1 VPRAAPD
8 SAVRR
13 ATARATWPVHVLALA
28 GIVACL
34 LLGRWQLHVWQDHR
48 ARNSAEVTGQA
59 PVPLDSVLG
68 PDAAYPDTGLGR
80 PVVVEGTWI
89 PAETVLVSG
98 QQQGSATGYWV
109 VTPVLTS
116 SGSEIPVVRGWRADR
131 YDVPV
136 APRGKARLVGLLQPS
151 DDSGPVDDV
160 HDRVLPALSIT
171 SLLPLMHHDPYGGYA
186 IATSRAVP
194 GGPSRTGMSGL
205 APAEPPHLPGANGS
219 TALRNLLYALQ
230 WGVFAAFV
238 VFMWWRW
245 LTEDV
250 LTARERQ
257 AAEQVGPGQSGT
269 A

>member
-1 VPRAAPD
+1 M
-8 SAVRR
+8 
-13 ATARATWPVHVLALA
+13 A
-28 GIVACL
+28 GIVGCL

-48 ARNSAEVTGQA
+48 AQDSAAVSRQT

-68 PDAAYPDTGLGR
+68 PDAAYPDIGLGR
-80 PVVVEGTWI
+80 PVVVEGSWT
-89 PAETVLVSG
+89 PGETVLVSG

-131 YDVPV
+131 HGVPA
-136 APRGKARLVGLLQPS
+136 APHGKARLVGVLQPS
-151 DDSGPVDDV
+151 DDSGPIDDDAG
-160 HDRVLPALSIT
+160 DRVIPALSIT

-186 IATSRAVP
+186 IATSRPVP
-194 GGPSRTGMSGL
+194 GGRTLTGMSGL
-205 APAEPPHLPGANGS
+205 APAQPPHLPGADAS

-230 WGVFAAFV
+230 WWVFAAFV

-250 LTARERQ
+250 LTPPEDETAKH
-257 AAEQVGPGQSGT
+257 VGSGESET
-269 A
+269 G